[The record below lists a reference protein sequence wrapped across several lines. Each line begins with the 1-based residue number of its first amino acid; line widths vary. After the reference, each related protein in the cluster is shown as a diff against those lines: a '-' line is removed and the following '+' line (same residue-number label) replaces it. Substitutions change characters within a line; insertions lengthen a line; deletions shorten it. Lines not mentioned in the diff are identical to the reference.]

1 MKVVKYLLSIT
12 LLLAVIAACK
22 KEEYDDTSFLN
33 GASDPAKLSVLFNIT
48 QDNTGLV
55 TIYPSGEG
63 ATSYDVYYGDDTQ
76 NYVKVASGGNTQHT
90 YKEGVY
96 QVKIVGHGINGKTTE
111 MTEALTVSFKEPE
124 NLKTN
129 ITATGLTVNVGA
141 TADYETMFHVYYG
154 DETATVPEPYD
165 SFLETQT
172 ATHTYAAAGTYVIRV
187 VALSGGVATT
197 THEETIKVGKQ
208 IDLPLAFDDP
218 NYDYTMT
225 DFGGNI
231 ASLAA
236 DPANPSNKVLKV
248 VKPAGAETWA
258 GTTLGTALGF
268 ATKVPVST
276 ANAKMTVRVY
286 SPAAGLTVRLK
297 LEDHTVGA
305 NSVETDAVTTVAN
318 KWETLTFDFNKNA
331 AGTPA
336 LNSTFTYDKASMF
349 FDFNVGGSGKV
360 FYMDDLAMNVPIQ
373 KISLP
378 VTFDAPN
385 TDYSV
390 VDFGNNISVDAVD
403 PTNPDNKVKK
413 TTKPNGAETWAGVTV
428 GTAAGFANKIPLS
441 ADFAQMTLRVYSPAA
456 GITIKLKI
464 EDHNDGSKSVETDA
478 VTTGANKW
486 ETLTFNFL
494 KNSTGTPAFNPAV
507 NYDKASVFF
516 DFNVAGSGKVFY
528 WDDLKL
534 VPAPSSVL
542 GIPLDFQST
551 TLKYAFTDFDGGAV
565 TIVNNPNAAGINASS
580 KVAKMVKNSGATYGG
595 SFLPLDNPI
604 DFSTKKTFKM
614 KVYSPRVGAKVLL
627 KVENLTNGGIS
638 FEKEVTTT
646 KANEWEE
653 LTFDYSG
660 INISNSYQKLVLI
673 FDNGTVG
680 DGSANF
686 TFYFDDITLN

>member
-76 NYVKVASGGNTQHT
+76 NYVKVASGGNSQHT

-129 ITATGLTVNVGA
+129 ITATGLTVTVGA

-336 LNSTFTYDKASMF
+336 LNSTFTYDKASIF

-403 PTNPDNKVKK
+403 PTKSDNKVKK

-551 TLKYAFTDFDGGAV
+551 TLKYAFTNFDGGAV

>member
-33 GASDPAKLSVLFNIT
+33 GAADPAKLSVLFNIT